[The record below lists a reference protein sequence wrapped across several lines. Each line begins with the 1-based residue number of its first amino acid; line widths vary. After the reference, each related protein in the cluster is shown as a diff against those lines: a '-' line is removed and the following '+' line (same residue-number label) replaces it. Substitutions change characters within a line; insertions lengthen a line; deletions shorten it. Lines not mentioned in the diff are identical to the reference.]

1 MKVIVQLTLVSS
13 AIVAA
18 FVALLFSGQNDI
30 FLKALGA
37 STLFGFL
44 SVVVLAMIWYE
55 RKLLARIQMR
65 IGPMRVGPFGIL
77 QTIADAI
84 KLVTKEDLIP
94 SETDKTLY
102 WLAPIVVF
110 VPSFVVWTVIP
121 FTPSLVIQ
129 EMELGLLFVLACSTL
144 SIVGLIMAGWS
155 SANKYSV
162 LGALRSTA
170 QLVSYEIPI
179 IVTALTI
186 AMLADSLNL
195 IEIVKAQSSVAYV
208 LFQPLGL
215 ALFFIAA
222 LAELGRT
229 PFDIYHAESE
239 LVGGPFVE
247 YSGAHWSIFYLAEY
261 FNTFLFATLVS
272 LLFLGGWLGPW
283 LPGIIWL
290 FIKIFIVISIIFWI
304 RGTYPRLRID
314 QLMEVGWKGLVPLS
328 FANFVMT
335 AVFIYYSWS
344 LWILGFIGIASILL
358 IMFTYKK
365 RKISQPPEII
375 LISSSEVRRV

>member
-1 MKVIVQLTLVSS
+1 MKVILQLALVSS
-13 AIVAA
+13 AIIAA
-18 FVALLFSGQNDI
+18 FIALLFSGQTDI
-30 FLKALGA
+30 FIKALGA

-84 KLVTKEDLIP
+84 KLVTKEDIIP

-195 IEIVKAQSSVAYV
+195 IEIVQVQSSVAYI

-283 LPGIIWL
+283 LPGIVWL

-328 FANFVMT
+328 FANFVLT
-335 AVFIYYSWS
+335 AVFIYYSWP
-344 LWILGFIGIASILL
+344 LWILGFVGITSILL
-358 IMFTYKK
+358 IMFAYKK

-375 LISSSEVRRV
+375 LIPSSEVRRV

>member
-18 FVALLFSGQNDI
+18 FIALLFSGQNDI

-328 FANFVMT
+328 FANFVLT

>member
-65 IGPMRVGPFGIL
+65 IGPMRVGPLGIL

-144 SIVGLIMAGWS
+144 SSVGLIIAGWS

-328 FANFVMT
+328 FANFVLT

>member
-1 MKVIVQLTLVSS
+1 MKIVLQF
-13 AIVAA
+13 AIVAMSIIA
-18 FVALLFSGQNDI
+18 IFTALLFSGQTDI
-30 FLKALGA
+30 FLKALHA
-37 STLFGFL
+37 SALFGFL
-44 SVVVLAMIWYE
+44 SIVVLALIWYE

-84 KLVTKEDLIP
+84 KLVTKEDIIP
-94 SETDKTLY
+94 SETDKILY

-110 VPSFVVWTVIP
+110 LPSFVVWTVVP

-129 EMELGLLFVLACSTL
+129 EMELSLLFILASSTL
-144 SIVGLIMAGWS
+144 SIVGLVMAGWS

-162 LGALRSTA
+162 LGALRATA
-170 QLVSYEIPI
+170 QLISYEIPI
-179 IVTALTI
+179 IITALTI
-186 AMLADSLNL
+186 AMLANSLNI
-195 IEIVKAQSSVAYV
+195 IEIVLSQSS
-208 LFQPLGL
+208 QPYLLLQPMGL
-215 ALFFIAA
+215 LLFFIAA

-239 LVGGPFVE
+239 LAGGPFLE
-247 YSGAHWSIFYLAEY
+247 YSGTHWSIFYLAEY

-290 FIKIFIVISIIFWI
+290 FTKIFIVISIIFWI

-328 FANFVMT
+328 FTNFVLT
-335 AVFIYYSWS
+335 AVFIYYKWP
-344 LWILGFIGIASILL
+344 LWILGFLGLMSILV
-358 IMFTYKK
+358 IMFAFKQQK
-365 RKISQPPEII
+365 SSQPPSIM
-375 LISSSEVRRV
+375 LIPSSEVRHV

>member
-18 FVALLFSGQNDI
+18 FIALLFSGQNDI

-170 QLVSYEIPI
+170 QLISYEIPI

-328 FANFVMT
+328 FANFVLT

>member
-18 FVALLFSGQNDI
+18 FIALLFSGQNDI

-290 FIKIFIVISIIFWI
+290 FIKIFWHNVTSTVWRHIRKRLADLSWEIVKIKTPLKLCCRCGIS
-304 RGTYPRLRID
+304 
-314 QLMEVGWKGLVPLS
+314 
-328 FANFVMT
+328 
-335 AVFIYYSWS
+335 
-344 LWILGFIGIASILL
+344 
-358 IMFTYKK
+358 
-365 RKISQPPEII
+365 
-375 LISSSEVRRV
+375 

>member
-18 FVALLFSGQNDI
+18 FIALLFSGQNDI

-144 SIVGLIMAGWS
+144 SIVGLS
-155 SANKYSV
+155 
-162 LGALRSTA
+162 
-170 QLVSYEIPI
+170 
-179 IVTALTI
+179 
-186 AMLADSLNL
+186 
-195 IEIVKAQSSVAYV
+195 
-208 LFQPLGL
+208 
-215 ALFFIAA
+215 
-222 LAELGRT
+222 
-229 PFDIYHAESE
+229 
-239 LVGGPFVE
+239 
-247 YSGAHWSIFYLAEY
+247 
-261 FNTFLFATLVS
+261 
-272 LLFLGGWLGPW
+272 
-283 LPGIIWL
+283 
-290 FIKIFIVISIIFWI
+290 
-304 RGTYPRLRID
+304 
-314 QLMEVGWKGLVPLS
+314 ME
-328 FANFVMT
+328 
-335 AVFIYYSWS
+335 
-344 LWILGFIGIASILL
+344 
-358 IMFTYKK
+358 
-365 RKISQPPEII
+365 
-375 LISSSEVRRV
+375 

>member
-18 FVALLFSGQNDI
+18 FIALLFSGQNDI

-328 FANFVMT
+328 FANFVLP